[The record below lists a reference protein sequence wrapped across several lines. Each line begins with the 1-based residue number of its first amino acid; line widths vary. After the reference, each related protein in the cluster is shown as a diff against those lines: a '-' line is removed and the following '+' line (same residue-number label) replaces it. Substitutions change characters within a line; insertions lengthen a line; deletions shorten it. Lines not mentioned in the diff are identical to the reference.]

1 LAQGILV
8 GFYKQVNK
16 TEKPNQAEA
25 PEKPKYYAKKQSVSQ
40 ERKEFTEELSA
51 SFMEDWESLRVR
63 HRGQVEIIDSF
74 FIQGKKYI
82 FVRFGRKG
90 AKTATNIDIA
100 WRFAYEFPRSTI
112 YICLPTITQA
122 IEVYWDEKRIQ
133 WCDIQDPWMCEK
145 YIDHVDN
152 NKHMITFRN
161 GSTIKL
167 IGTWSESRG
176 RGTQPNLLIVD
187 ELADCSGEYLDAMEP
202 NLAAKPDA
210 RCVMSGTPPKKRN
223 HFHEWED
230 RIRANVEGFRLHY
243 SSYIN
248 TALPHLATWL
258 DNKKLELI
266 AAGKEDVWLREY
278 MAEDCFRSDD
288 RVLPD
293 IKFTDIEDMMNLI
306 RFSDPSSFHPVVGI
320 IVQEDKICL
329 TFSALLHSRYVGTKI
344 YTFESKMVSRIWDF
358 GYHALNALIQSR
370 IDHYATIFS
379 KPWRKVVSDE
389 TDTLTHV
396 LPGFFDARKDLK
408 WKNRGIPLLREMIL
422 ANSIQ
427 FATPSS
433 EIGVEAQNLLK
444 EDDVRDF
451 PNVCCMAMLA
461 NEYYQPASL
470 SKTEKEIWDKYAPL
484 RDAGIPAPLPRKKG
498 KMLFQKNWH

>member
-1 LAQGILV
+1 M

-16 TEKPNQAEA
+16 EEKNTPIIS
-25 PEKPKYYAKKQSVSQ
+25 PEKPKYYAKKQSISQ
-40 ERKEFTEELSA
+40 ERKTFTEELSTN
-51 SFMEDWESLRVR
+51 FREDWESLRIR
-63 HRGQVEIIDSF
+63 HSGQQEIIKAF
-74 FIQGKKYI
+74 FDEQKKYI

-100 WRFAYEFPRSTI
+100 WRYACENPRSTTF
-112 YICLPTITQA
+112 ICLPTITLA

-145 YIDHVDN
+145 YVDHVN
-152 NKHMITFRN
+152 NNTHMITFKN
-161 GSTIKL
+161 GSIIKL

-187 ELADCSGEYLDAMEP
+187 EVKDCSAEYLDAMEP
-202 NLAAKPDA
+202 NLAAKPDS
-210 RCVMSGTPPKKRN
+210 RCVMSGTPPNKRS

-230 RIRANVEGFRLHY
+230 RIIANESGFRLHY

-248 TALPHLATWL
+248 TALPHLKTWL
-258 DNKKLELI
+258 DNKKIELV

-278 MAEDCFRSDD
+278 MAEDCFRSDA

-293 IKFTDIEDMMNLI
+293 IKLVDIDEMLHLI
-306 RFSDPSSFHPVVGI
+306 RSTDPTSFHPVVGV
-320 IVQEDKICL
+320 IVHEDKICI

-370 IDHYATIFS
+370 IEHYATIFS
-379 KPWRKVVSDE
+379 KSWRKVVFDE

-422 ANSIQ
+422 SNSVQ
-427 FATPSS
+427 FATTSS

-444 EDDVRDF
+444 EDDVRDY

-470 SKTEKEIWDKYAPL
+470 SKAEKEIWDKYAPL